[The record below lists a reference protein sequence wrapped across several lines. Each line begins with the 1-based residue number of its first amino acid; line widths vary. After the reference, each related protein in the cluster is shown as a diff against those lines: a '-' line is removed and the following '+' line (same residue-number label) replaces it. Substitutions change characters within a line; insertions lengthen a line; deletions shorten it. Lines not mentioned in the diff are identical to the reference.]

1 MEKSDQQKVAAQGA
15 ADESNYIVNIS
26 DTTAATKLPQVVK
39 AEEVLAKMPQDE
51 EMVAEMQEQKLQ
63 VEDNSSKEFVDMFTQ
78 LWFACYFERR
88 LTP

>member
-1 MEKSDQQKVAAQGA
+1 MM
-15 ADESNYIVNIS
+15 NNIS

-39 AEEVLAKMPQDE
+39 AEEVLAKMPKDE